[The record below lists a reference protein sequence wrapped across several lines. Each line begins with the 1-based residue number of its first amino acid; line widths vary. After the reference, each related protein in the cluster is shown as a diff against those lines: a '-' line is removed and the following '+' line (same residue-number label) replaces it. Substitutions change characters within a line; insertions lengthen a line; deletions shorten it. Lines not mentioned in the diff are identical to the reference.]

1 MADLSNK
8 IKRVVDNWLQMSDAI
23 DFDDLVALID
33 ALDCLK
39 KDAQQKISIRRASQ
53 ASMQTHRKPECV
65 GSANQGVRRSSR
77 LVASAPQYALT
88 GPLFVTEDESESE
101 SSNEDHGTHS
111 QMLYEENHDEHE
123 TRNAAAEILMN
134 QLPVNNNGHADIN
147 LLERNYGHETSQL
160 RHPIEQ
166 DIFSPTPYTARLVS
180 NQHTDVQ
187 PVQVLNEASNAQ
199 FHRETSATA
208 LYQALEDLDD
218 VGNQRVSELPHASVV
233 HEPQLGLME
242 QDAPDSFFNG
252 EEFGGTIM
260 NNLPSPNHFDE
271 LFGDLYTSVHEEVPC
286 DVEEAA
292 AYSEEQCPTN
302 QNHTENF
309 DADPILQGYVD
320 LACRSGFRLP
330 QETAEGT
337 DCVDAREILLPL
349 VKERPL
355 PSRLIHGIL
364 HTLLPGPILIIDFC
378 SGGFDPDVVEG
389 GTYTDFVAIVR
400 RNEDASPLIV
410 IGLETSKTFF
420 IADSRCKLAYSE
432 TQRQTVEIVVPNL
445 GNFEH
450 EALQESLRLRPSEIN
465 RERCLRI
472 LQCVNEIGSPHIL
485 ESLRL
490 AFTRKDQ
497 CQTYSATERPIF
509 EKLYQIHIYLD
520 RQESE
525 SHILVARNRYIKY
538 CYFETY
544 LRAVEALKEEKRSST
559 QERRRVSA
567 RKRTISFKQGIS
579 EGLPP
584 TPHTKEIHRV
594 YENLSASERRK
605 RAPDMVKDE
614 ISKKIVKVHGGNEKR
629 IRRSIN
635 KYIKDGRVLHNILR
649 GRRSLNPALLILFP
663 SFGSDLPSLST
674 TEFGLELEELEEKAL
689 NELTLVEAAWFG
701 EALQA
706 RPELLEPVP
715 EAVSDLISNTLTY
728 DLDLQGRDPDSFQ
741 DYCLN
746 GEMKTEPESNIT
758 NDDAWP
764 CLGAISINPLYMLVF
779 WESSWLSTREYHALH
794 QHGHQGW
801 LVHARGE
808 DELLISWEPTMEKKS
823 IQHSPQDLLYQF
835 SVEVRKNRPGLLGY
849 VAAKPL
855 PPSSNANSRFP
866 AFLAY
871 WKVAR
876 ITKGLFYH
884 LQKTYSSHRGY
895 IVHEEPGE
903 VWIQWEP
910 TWVVY
915 ENLDESKKEQ
925 LLPICHDPEA
935 MLHRFHRAIVH
946 YSTRSVVERRIS
958 KSTKN

>member
-1 MADLSNK
+1 MAPDCSLPSALDLIKVCKFQQKRAMADLSNK

-53 ASMQTHRKPECV
+53 ASMQTHRQPKCV
-65 GSANQGVRRSSR
+65 GSAKQGVRRSSR
-77 LVASAPQYALT
+77 LVASAPQYAST
-88 GPLFVTEDESESE
+88 GPLFVNEDESESE
-101 SSNEDHGTHS
+101 SSNEDHGTQS

-134 QLPVNNNGHADIN
+134 QLPVNNDSHADIN

-208 LYQALEDLDD
+208 PYQALEDLDD
-218 VGNQRVSELPHASVV
+218 VENQRVSELPHASVV

-252 EEFGGTIM
+252 EEFGGNIM
-260 NNLPSPNHFDE
+260 NNLPSPNFFDE
-271 LFGDLYTSVHEEVPC
+271 AFGDLYTSVHDEVPC

-302 QNHTENF
+302 QSHTENF

-378 SGGFDPDVVEG
+378 SGEFDPDVVEG

-420 IADSRCKLAYSE
+420 IVDSETWDLPSLGIQWLIRPEWRTEHIDVGRSPTGLLTLTDLLQPRSIEPHMESTLVSVWIAEAYIRRWSLKNVPTSRDLRMRFLEEMLAPYQLDSVLEKCGIPSKPTRFEQADSRCKLAYSE

-485 ESLRL
+485 DSLRL

-497 CQTYSATERPIF
+497 CQPYPATERPIF

-614 ISKKIVKVHGGNEKR
+614 ISKKIVKVNGGNEKR

-689 NELTLVEAAWFG
+689 SKPIQLKEYDKILYVLKLSLMSVNSIDELTLVEAAWFG

-741 DYCLN
+741 
-746 GEMKTEPESNIT
+746 GT
-758 NDDAWP
+758 
-764 CLGAISINPLYMLVF
+764 PL
-779 WESSWLSTREYHALH
+779 
-794 QHGHQGW
+794 
-801 LVHARGE
+801 
-808 DELLISWEPTMEKKS
+808 
-823 IQHSPQDLLYQF
+823 
-835 SVEVRKNRPGLLGY
+835 
-849 VAAKPL
+849 
-855 PPSSNANSRFP
+855 RF
-866 AFLAY
+866 F
-871 WKVAR
+871 
-876 ITKGLFYH
+876 T
-884 LQKTYSSHRGY
+884 
-895 IVHEEPGE
+895 
-903 VWIQWEP
+903 
-910 TWVVY
+910 
-915 ENLDESKKEQ
+915 
-925 LLPICHDPEA
+925 
-935 MLHRFHRAIVH
+935 
-946 YSTRSVVERRIS
+946 
-958 KSTKN
+958 